1 MKYTS
6 FIPPPPKIQ
15 EMLMNRFLMVSVL
28 LFMWT
33 LSVNAEK
40 PKAEPIAGPDAGMR
54 MVKTA
59 DGIEYAFRWC
69 PAGSFTMG
77 SPESESGRCPDE
89 FPHEV
94 ALTDG
99 FWMLETE
106 VTREMWK
113 SVMGNEPGV
122 FRGERLPVE
131 QVGWVDCIEFCR
143 KLSEKLGSPVT
154 LPTEAQWEYACR
166 AGTSGPFAGNLEEMA
181 WFGPNSE
188 NRTHPVGQKKPN
200 AWGIHDMHGNVW
212 EWCLDWYAEDSYAGS
227 PSTDPHGPDRGVN
240 RVYRGGGWYGDAR
253 FCRSAYRNYYAPNF
267 RSYGHGFRIILK

>member
-1 MKYTS
+1 
-6 FIPPPPKIQ
+6 
-15 EMLMNRFLMVSVL
+15 MNRFLMVSVL

-131 QVGWVDCIEFCR
+131 
-143 KLSEKLGSPVT
+143 
-154 LPTEAQWEYACR
+154 
-166 AGTSGPFAGNLEEMA
+166 
-181 WFGPNSE
+181 
-188 NRTHPVGQKKPN
+188 
-200 AWGIHDMHGNVW
+200 
-212 EWCLDWYAEDSYAGS
+212 
-227 PSTDPHGPDRGVN
+227 
-240 RVYRGGGWYGDAR
+240 
-253 FCRSAYRNYYAPNF
+253 
-267 RSYGHGFRIILK
+267 

>member
-1 MKYTS
+1 
-6 FIPPPPKIQ
+6 
-15 EMLMNRFLMVSVL
+15 
-28 LFMWT
+28 
-33 LSVNAEK
+33 
-40 PKAEPIAGPDAGMR
+40 
-54 MVKTA
+54 
-59 DGIEYAFRWC
+59 
-69 PAGSFTMG
+69 
-77 SPESESGRCPDE
+77 
-89 FPHEV
+89 
-94 ALTDG
+94 
-99 FWMLETE
+99 
-106 VTREMWK
+106 
-113 SVMGNEPGV
+113 
-122 FRGERLPVE
+122 
-131 QVGWVDCIEFCR
+131 GWVDCIEFCR